1 MFDTLTATAGELQEL
16 LHDGKLTSV
25 GVIDVYL
32 KQIEKHNHNG
42 LKLNAII
49 SVAPRDIL
57 VKRAERLDQE
67 RRNGAARSP
76 LHGIPIVVKD
86 SIITDAK
93 LGMPTTN
100 GSLAYKDAKA
110 TRNAECVERLIQAGL
125 IILGKANLTE
135 ASGMKSPS
143 MTPGWSPAGG
153 QTQTPYVFPSNREG
167 DRILGNSRPG
177 GSSSGSAMAVAA
189 GFAPLALGTE
199 AVGSLIT
206 PANRAALYGLKLPP
220 GVSPNDG
227 IFGISNTFDGVGGM
241 AKSADDLAMLTALL
255 MGHPA
260 STESPAERSL
270 SVGFVDPREWQL
282 PEAICAPDE
291 LDTKQIVRLPGHAR
305 CLFAHISPD

>member
-1 MFDTLTATAGELQEL
+1 MFDPLAATAGELQEL
-16 LHDGKLTSV
+16 LQDGKLTSV
-25 GVIDVYL
+25 DIVDVYL

-67 RRNGAARSP
+67 RRNGATRSP
-76 LHGIPIVVKD
+76 LQGIPIVVKD
-86 SIITDAK
+86 SIITDVK

-100 GSLAYKDAKA
+100 GSLAYKVARA
-110 TRNAECVERLIQAGL
+110 TRNAECIERLVQAGM

-167 DRILGNSRPG
+167 DKILGNSRPG

-227 IFGISNTFDGVGGM
+227 IFGISETFDGVGGM
-241 AKSADDLAMLTALL
+241 AKSADDLKMLTALL
-255 MGHPA
+255 MGQSA
-260 STESPAERSL
+260 SAQSLAEESL

-291 LDTKQIVRLPGHAR
+291 LDAKQMVIFPGPAR
-305 CLFAHISPD
+305 FLFAHISLD